1 VLQAAITMAVPNF
14 RVTAHPQA
22 VGDERANL
30 QKTLP
35 EPIRAQLA
43 RMVQQYIKVAG
54 AADLKNYL
62 EGVELTGVRT
72 GLFVAGEVEP
82 AKKMVLNET
91 GGTSRLTSKSKLRD
105 LAVFALSDELHALRA
120 AVGTNV
126 EVQVQARR

>member
-1 VLQAAITMAVPNF
+1 MATQSSFDEVSVVP
-14 RVTAHPQA
+14 V
-22 VGDERANL
+22 
-30 QKTLP
+30 
-35 EPIRAQLA
+35 A
-43 RMVQQYIKVAG
+43 RSVAFVAG
-54 AADLKNYL
+54 DAPAMREWAEELVARARA

-91 GGTSRLTSKSKLRD
+91 GGSSRLTSKSKLRD
-105 LAVFALSDELHALRA
+105 LAVFALSDELHLLRA